1 MIGASL
7 LAVTLLTA
15 SFAMHEVAYAKET
28 SVNISGKQYELA
40 EKSKY
45 DYDDGTTP
53 TIISSSGSQFGL
65 FGMSGDLKVLSETN
79 GFSSYEVSSGLVTFS
94 YFPNGTVIGASDT
107 DWHLIED
114 SASEVNGEKIDQKI
128 RNGVVILQTSIDG
141 TNWITELVKGNIAG
155 SETDYSE
162 NFYETA
168 EIQLVNGCYYRVIV
182 AYEVERNSMISNT
195 CLLKSAIVRKRNL
208 SKYTS
213 FILKIH
219 PRQLLQL
226 EPIPIQRKL
235 LGT

>member
-1 MIGASL
+1 MIGAPL

-94 YFPNGTVIGASDT
+94 YSPSDS
-107 DWHLIED
+107 LEED
-114 SASEVNGEKIDQKI
+114 ED
-128 RNGVVILQTSIDG
+128 
-141 TNWITELVKGNIAG
+141 ELADEFEYMDEDERRETLEDAG
-155 SETDYSE
+155 LDPDDYDDV
-162 NFYETA
+162 F
-168 EIQLVNGCYYRVIV
+168 
-182 AYEVERNSMISNT
+182 
-195 CLLKSAIVRKRNL
+195 
-208 SKYTS
+208 
-213 FILKIH
+213 
-219 PRQLLQL
+219 
-226 EPIPIQRKL
+226 
-235 LGT
+235 